1 MPVVSRGRRRHGNEK
16 SGESMLRRIAALG
29 AVLLAAAPAARAD
42 GIEPGLWK
50 IVSRTEAGGVVG
62 PPSETLRCLTVE
74 QARDVATTF
83 SPVARTINSD
93 CEPLAR
99 AFTGQ
104 KLTWKLVCKGQ
115 LDMEVTGDFSFDGR
129 RHYTATTTT
138 KAAMRGMVMIDS
150 RDTLDA
156 NWVSACP

>member
-1 MPVVSRGRRRHGNEK
+1 MPVVSRGRRGREREIE
-16 SGESMLRRIAALG
+16 ESMLLRIAAALC
-29 AVLLAAAPAARAD
+29 AILLAASPAAWSD

-50 IVSRTEAGGVVG
+50 IISRTESGGVVG
-62 PPSETLRCLTVE
+62 PPNETARCLTVE
-74 QARDVATTF
+74 QSGDVATTF
-83 SPVARTINSD
+83 SPVARTMNSA
-93 CEPLAR
+93 CEPLVR
-99 AFTGQ
+99 EFTGE
-104 KLTWKLVCKGQ
+104 KLTWKLICKGQ
-115 LDMEVTGDFSFDGR
+115 LDMEVTGEFRFDGR

>member
-1 MPVVSRGRRRHGNEK
+1 MPYRVVA
-16 SGESMLRRIAALG
+16 LCAAG
-29 AVLLAAAPAARAD
+29 WFAAIPAAAE

-50 IVSRTEAGGVVG
+50 IVSRTESAGVSG
-62 PPSETLRCLTVE
+62 PPSESARCLSAE
-74 QARDVATTF
+74 QARDLATTF
-83 SPVARTINSD
+83 SPVARTVNSA

-99 AFTGQ
+99 DFTGTR
-104 KLTWKLVCKGQ
+104 LTWKLVCKGQ
-115 LDMEVTGDFSFDGR
+115 LDMEVTGDFSFDGP

-138 KAAMRGMVMIDS
+138 RASMRGMVMVDS